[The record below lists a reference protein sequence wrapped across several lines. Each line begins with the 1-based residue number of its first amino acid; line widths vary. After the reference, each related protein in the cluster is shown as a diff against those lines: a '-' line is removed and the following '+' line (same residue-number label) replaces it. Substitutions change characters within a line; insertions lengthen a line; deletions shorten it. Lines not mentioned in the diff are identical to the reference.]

1 MQYPLRHHFVVSLA
15 TFGMLTLAALSVQA
29 QAVADSEA
37 DVQAIQKVSQK
48 LVDAYNGGKAE
59 ELVELFLPDAELI
72 DDAGTAY
79 RGRDQIMGI
88 FARFIEA
95 FPDATMEL
103 KIDNI
108 RLTAGDLAIEKG
120 SRTVTTSQDNKATNR
135 YTMVYVKRDGK
146 WQIAVAQESPDD
158 PTPTPHDRLE
168 PLAWL
173 VGEWVDEDA
182 EAAISIT
189 CSWDPSG
196 NFLLVDFVVRNSGE
210 IVMESRQRLG
220 WDPLAKTI
228 RSWVFDSDGGYGEGR
243 WTLIDGNWIVKSSA
257 VLPDGTTGSA
267 TLYFEPEGA
276 DRFTMKGFDRVLGNS
291 MEPDF
296 EAVIV
301 RKPPQPAQ

>member
-1 MQYPLRHHFVVSLA
+1 VLTISSLSA
-15 TFGMLTLAALSVQA
+15 QA
-29 QAVADSEA
+29 QATPSSEA
-37 DVQAIQKVSQK
+37 DIKAIQELSQQ
-48 LVDAYNGGKAE
+48 LVEAYNQSNAE
-59 ELVELFLPDAELI
+59 GLAGLFLPDAELI
-72 DDAGTAY
+72 DDAGNAY
-79 RGRDQIMGI
+79 RGRDDILDV
-88 FARFIEA
+88 FTRFIGL
-95 FPDATMEL
+95 FPDAKMEL
-103 KIDNI
+103 KIDSV

-120 SRTVTTSQDNKATNR
+120 TRTVTTGQSEKATNR

-146 WQIAVAQESPDD
+146 WQIAVAQEVPDD

-196 NFLLVDFVVRNSGE
+196 NFLLVDFVARNSGE
-210 IVMESRQRLG
+210 IVMQSRQRLG

-228 RSWVFDSDGGYGEGR
+228 RSWVFDSDGGFGEGR

-267 TLYFEPEGA
+267 TLYFEPAGA